1 MEVGGSS
8 VMTLEADQRQ
18 TAGES
23 PAIDDGFEYDVCV
36 IGTGRVGLPLGLS
49 FLGAGM
55 RSVGID
61 VDSALIGQVNAGV
74 MPFQEPGYDELVG
87 RRQFQIF
94 DDPAIVSK
102 SAALVITVGTPLH
115 NHIETDL
122 SQIERVL
129 NEVTPYL
136 REGQLIC
143 LRSTVAPGTT
153 QFVRRWLERYTSL
166 TVGVDLFLAFC
177 PERIAEGK
185 SFTELH
191 TLPQIIGSEDPAS
204 ERRAAKLFGRLT
216 EEVLATDY
224 VTAELVKLFNNIL
237 RYVHFAMA
245 NEFAMIADEF
255 GANIYE
261 AQRLANYKYP
271 RSFLAPPGLTAGT
284 CLRKD
289 FGMINE
295 RSPYPDM
302 LLSAWKSNEFMPAFL
317 VEKLLKR
324 TDIHGKIV
332 AILGFTFKADTD
344 DLRDSLAPKL
354 WRYIHRQLPAEIRV
368 SEHHVEDPI
377 PEPSVGS
384 PRNWPLEEVLEGID
398 VVFVA
403 TNHSEYRSCL
413 IELGKRSPTAWIADI
428 WNVGGIDRIFY
439 QAGQLHA
446 SGT

>member
-1 MEVGGSS
+1 
-8 VMTLEADQRQ
+8 MTVQADQLHAADRN
-18 TAGES
+18 

-49 FLGAGM
+49 FLDAGM
-55 RSVGID
+55 RSVGVD
-61 VDSALIGQVNAGV
+61 VDSALISQVNAGI
-74 MPFQEPGYDELVG
+74 MPFQEAGYDELVA

-102 SAALVITVGTPLH
+102 SAAIVVTVGSPLH

-129 NEVTPYL
+129 EEVTPHL

-166 TVGVDLFLAFC
+166 TVGVDVFLAFC

-191 TLPQIIGSEDPAS
+191 TLPQIIGSEDSES
-204 ERRAAKLFGRLT
+204 ERRTTKLFRRIT
-216 EEVLATDY
+216 EEVLPTNY

-237 RYVHFAMA
+237 RYVHFALA

-271 RSFLAPPGLTAGT
+271 RSFLASPGLTAGT

-324 TDIHGKIV
+324 TDIHGRIV
-332 AILGFTFKADTD
+332 AILGFTFKADSD
-344 DLRDSLAPKL
+344 DLRDSLAPK
-354 WRYIHRQLPAEIRV
+354 I
-368 SEHHVEDPI
+368 
-377 PEPSVGS
+377 
-384 PRNWPLEEVLEGID
+384 
-398 VVFVA
+398 
-403 TNHSEYRSCL
+403 
-413 IELGKRSPTAWIADI
+413 
-428 WNVGGIDRIFY
+428 
-439 QAGQLHA
+439 
-446 SGT
+446 